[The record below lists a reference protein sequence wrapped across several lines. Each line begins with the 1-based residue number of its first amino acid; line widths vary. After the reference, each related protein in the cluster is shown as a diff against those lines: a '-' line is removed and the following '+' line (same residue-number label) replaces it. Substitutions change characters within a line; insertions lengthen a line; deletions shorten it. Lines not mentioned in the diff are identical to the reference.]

1 MRAARR
7 LCYIVGM
14 TTARARQLRLAQ
26 TEVEKRLWYRTRSRQ
41 IEACKFRR
49 QAVIGRYIV
58 DFVCLEARI
67 IVELDGGQHDA
78 QRNYDAARDRWLTE
92 QGFQVIRIW
101 NNAVTQNVAGVAEA
115 ILRAVRHPHPVLPP
129 SRGKGPPDPRP

>member
-1 MRAARR
+1 MRRDPYYKAHARELR
-7 LCYIVGM
+7 NNM
-14 TTARARQLRLAQ
+14 TYA
-26 TEVEKRLWYRTRSRQ
+26 EKRLWERLRAHRLNGW
-41 IEACKFRR
+41 KFRR
-49 QAVIGRYIV
+49 QHAMGRYIV

>member
-1 MRAARR
+1 MRLTISQRERSRNLRASMTNAERKLWRALR
-7 LCYIVGM
+7 L
-14 TTARARQLRLAQ
+14 RQLDSLR
-26 TEVEKRLWYRTRSRQ
+26 
-41 IEACKFRR
+41 FRR
-49 QAVIGRYIV
+49 QFAIGRYIV

>member
-1 MRAARR
+1 MRLTISQRERSRNLRASMTNAERKLWRALR
-7 LCYIVGM
+7 L
-14 TTARARQLRLAQ
+14 RQLDSLR
-26 TEVEKRLWYRTRSRQ
+26 
-41 IEACKFRR
+41 FRR
-49 QAVIGRYIV
+49 QFAIGRYIV

-129 SRGKGPPDPRP
+129 SRGKGPPGPRP